1 MEVGQ
6 HPIINGGALNAESMP
21 PPLGGGRD
29 HRSRLGQPV
38 VDVRERHPNGRKVR
52 TDALPEHLE
61 YRDSGC
67 DLAPSCLRC
76 PLVRCRY
83 DEPGGARALLQSSR
97 DEAVQR
103 RREEGAGID
112 GLAAEFD
119 LSRRSVFRILRRR
132 RISLGLMAR
141 GRANGGP
148 PSGGGALAPARPNA
162 HGGSHG

>member
-1 MEVGQ
+1 MVIAERDGTRLEA
-6 HPIINGGALNAESMP
+6 GGWS
-21 PPLGGGRD
+21 LGHQR
-29 HRSRLGQPV
+29 PV
-38 VDVRERHPNGRKVR
+38 TSEQLLLEERHSNGRKVR

-112 GLAAEFD
+112 GLAAEFA
-119 LSRRSVFRILRRR
+119 LSRRSVFRIL
-132 RISLGLMAR
+132 AR

-148 PSGGGALAPARPNA
+148 PSGGGALASSLHTRAQV
-162 HGGSHG
+162 

>member
-1 MEVGQ
+1 MV
-6 HPIINGGALNAESMP
+6 LAE
-21 PPLGGGRD
+21 RD
-29 HRSRLGQPV
+29 ATRSEAEARSLQRQRPV
-38 VDVRERHPNGRKVR
+38 TGEQLLLEERHSNGRKVR

-103 RREEGAGID
+103 RKEEGVGID

-119 LSRRSVFRILRRR
+119 LSRRSVFRILARRR
-132 RISLGLMAR
+132 ES
-141 GRANGGP
+141 
-148 PSGGGALAPARPNA
+148 
-162 HGGSHG
+162 

>member
-6 HPIINGGALNAESMP
+6 HPIINGGASNAESMP
-21 PPLGGGRD
+21 PPEGGGRD

-83 DEPGGARALLQSSR
+83 DEPGGARKLEQLSR
-97 DEAVQR
+97 DAAVQVR
-103 RREEGAGID
+103 RQEGVGID
-112 GLAAEFD
+112 ALAAEFSI
-119 LSRRSVFRILRRR
+119 SRRSVFR
-132 RISLGLMAR
+132 SLAR
-141 GRANGGP
+141 GRE
-148 PSGGGALAPARPNA
+148 S
-162 HGGSHG
+162 

>member
-1 MEVGQ
+1 LEA
-6 HPIINGGALNAESMP
+6 GGW
-21 PPLGGGRD
+21 
-29 HRSRLGQPV
+29 RLEHQRPV
-38 VDVRERHPNGRKVR
+38 TSEQLLLEERHPNGRKVR

-119 LSRRSVFRILRRR
+119 LSRRSVFRIL
-132 RISLGLMAR
+132 AR
-141 GRANGGP
+141 GRNGGLS
-148 PSGGGALAPARPNA
+148 SGGGALASARPNA
-162 HGGSHG
+162 HAGSHR

>member
-1 MEVGQ
+1 MEVQ
-6 HPIINGGALNAESMP
+6 HPTINGGASNAESMP
-21 PPLGGGRD
+21 PPSGGGRD

-38 VDVRERHPNGRKVR
+38 VDVGERHPNGRKVR

-83 DEPGGARALLQSSR
+83 DEPGGARALLQGPR

-119 LSRRSVFRILRRR
+119 LSRRSVFRIL
-132 RISLGLMAR
+132 AR
-141 GRANGGP
+141 ERANGGP
-148 PSGGGALAPARPNA
+148 PSGGGALASARPNA
-162 HGGSHG
+162 DDSSQG

>member
-1 MEVGQ
+1 MV
-6 HPIINGGALNAESMP
+6 IAERDAIR
-21 PPLGGGRD
+21 LEAGGR
-29 HRSRLGQPV
+29 SLQQQRLVPREQLLLE
-38 VDVRERHPNGRKVR
+38 ERHSNGRKVR

-119 LSRRSVFRILRRR
+119 LSRRSVFRIL
-132 RISLGLMAR
+132 AR
-141 GRANGGP
+141 GRNG
-148 PSGGGALAPARPNA
+148 SGR
-162 HGGSHG
+162 

>member
-1 MEVGQ
+1 MVIAE
-6 HPIINGGALNAESMP
+6 PDATRLEAGGW
-21 PPLGGGRD
+21 
-29 HRSRLGQPV
+29 RLERQRPV
-38 VDVRERHPNGRKVR
+38 TSEQLLLEERHPNGRKVR

-103 RREEGAGID
+103 RREEGVGID
-112 GLAAEFD
+112 GLAAEFG

-132 RISLGLMAR
+132 RSA
-141 GRANGGP
+141 
-148 PSGGGALAPARPNA
+148 SG
-162 HGGSHG
+162 

>member
-1 MEVGQ
+1 MV
-6 HPIINGGALNAESMP
+6 IAE
-21 PPLGGGRD
+21 REAT
-29 HRSRLGQPV
+29 RLGAGGWRLEQQRPV
-38 VDVRERHPNGRKVR
+38 TSEQLLLEERHPNGRKVR

-112 GLAAEFD
+112 RLAAEFD
-119 LSRRSVFRILRRR
+119 LSRRSVFRIL
-132 RISLGLMAR
+132 AR

-148 PSGGGALAPARPNA
+148 PPGGGVLAA
-162 HGGSHG
+162 G

>member
-1 MEVGQ
+1 MV
-6 HPIINGGALNAESMP
+6 LAE
-21 PPLGGGRD
+21 RD
-29 HRSRLGQPV
+29 VTRLETAARSLQQERPV
-38 VDVRERHPNGRKVR
+38 TSEQLLLQERHSNGRKVR

-119 LSRRSVFRILRRR
+119 LSRRSVFRIL
-132 RISLGLMAR
+132 AR
-141 GRANGGP
+141 GRAQTGP
-148 PSGGGALAPARPNA
+148 RLGAGR
-162 HGGSHG
+162 